1 MLCILAFYNGC
12 VRILRKG
19 ANPAGVMHSLKSENE
34 DAYTEWQSKRLQENF
49 RRKSASTSNHIKTIP
64 PFVYKQFKCDSF
76 NKDFFVPILH
86 DGTWT
91 TLSACVLFQSELM
104 LVVSASMKP

>member
-1 MLCILAFYNGC
+1 MLWILAIYNSC

-19 ANPAGVMHSLKSENE
+19 PNLAGVMHSLKSKIEGE
-34 DAYTEWQSKRLQENF
+34 YTEWQSKRLQENF
-49 RRKSASTSNHIKTIP
+49 RRKSASTSNHIKRIP
-64 PFVYKQFKCDSF
+64 PFVYKQFKRDSF
-76 NKDFFVPILH
+76 NKDLFVPILH

-91 TLSACVLFQSELM
+91 TLSAWALFQSELM